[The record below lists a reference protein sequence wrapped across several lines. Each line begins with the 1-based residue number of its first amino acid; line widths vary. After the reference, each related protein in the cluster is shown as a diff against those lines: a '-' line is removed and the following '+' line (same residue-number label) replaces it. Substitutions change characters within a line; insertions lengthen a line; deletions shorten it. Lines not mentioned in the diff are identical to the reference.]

1 MANLNNAL
9 QELRAELSRARLHVA
24 KLDKAITV
32 IESLNGSGTS
42 RNINQPK
49 RIISAASRR
58 KMAQAQKTRWA
69 RLGKDRSQRA
79 TGSVIRKVIRCR
91 HRPAGRSRR
100 HSGRG
105 GRRFGGEEEGSVEPR
120 TREGKMIPP
129 TYKPKKKFM
138 QLAIAEAK
146 RARDRGDYPIGAVIT
161 RVIGKRE
168 VVIASAGNR
177 VKTSGSSIKHV
188 ELETLKYVSSGY
200 GRYLPDFVLYST
212 HEPCAM
218 CAGACVWSKIG
229 AVVFGVSQEDITAYG
244 KKHGTEEFK
253 WRACLI
259 SCKFVLEKGGLHIPV
274 FGKFLRPGVPKVVR
288 ISGLLT
294 CYRERDAFHSNGGSS
309 EFATSLRYA
318 RACSDV
324 LSLPSSISS
333 TSSEGAIQLFVLTL

>member
-1 MANLNNAL
+1 
-9 QELRAELSRARLHVA
+9 
-24 KLDKAITV
+24 
-32 IESLNGSGTS
+32 
-42 RNINQPK
+42 
-49 RIISAASRR
+49 
-58 KMAQAQKTRWA
+58 
-69 RLGKDRSQRA
+69 
-79 TGSVIRKVIRCR
+79 
-91 HRPAGRSRR
+91 
-100 HSGRG
+100 
-105 GRRFGGEEEGSVEPR
+105 
-120 TREGKMIPP
+120 MIPP

-161 RVIGKRE
+161 RVVGKRE

-244 KKHGTEEFK
+244 KKHGTEDFK

-259 SCKFVLEKGGLHIPV
+259 SCKFVLEKGGLRIPV
-274 FGKFLRPGVPKVVR
+274 FGKFLRPECRKLFGYRATLRASPPVKPRTR
-288 ISGLLT
+288 IAGPQT
-294 CYRERDAFHSNGGSS
+294 N
-309 EFATSLRYA
+309 
-318 RACSDV
+318 
-324 LSLPSSISS
+324 
-333 TSSEGAIQLFVLTL
+333 